1 MKEVMTMPVLTT
13 GRQAI
18 RAAGTAT
25 AAVPYVREVATD
37 PELREAARTT
47 MRSLSRIYDEIAA
60 DERLRDRV
68 FDKARATSRA
78 ASRPR
83 ISVSSR
89 FVRWS
94 ILSMGFMAGVATII
108 AVLAYP
114 RSRKRVSQAVVDAR
128 HGVVSLTGRVRKRT
142 PSSMEEVQ
150 ETISSDGQEVRE
162 AA

>member
-1 MKEVMTMPVLTT
+1 MPVLTT

-47 MRSLSRIYDEIAA
+47 IRSLSRIYDEMAA

-68 FDKARATSRA
+68 FDKARVTSRT
-78 ASRPR
+78 SRPR

-114 RSRKRVSQAVVDAR
+114 RSRKRVSQTVVDAR
-128 HGVVSLTGRVRKRT
+128 QGVVSLTGRVRKRA
-142 PSSMEEVQ
+142 PGSMEEVQ
-150 ETISSDGQEVRE
+150 ETISSDGQAVRE

>member
-13 GRQAI
+13 GRQAM

-25 AAVPYVREVATD
+25 AAVPYVRAAATD
-37 PELREAARTT
+37 PGLREAARTT
-47 MRSLSRIYDEIAA
+47 MHSLSRIYDEMAA

-68 FDKARATSRA
+68 FDKTRATSREVA
-78 ASRPR
+78 RPR

-89 FVRWS
+89 FVRWG
-94 ILSMGFMAGVATII
+94 ILSVGFMAGVATIV

-128 HGVVSLTGRVRKRT
+128 HGVVSLTDRVRKRAAG
-142 PSSMEEVQ
+142 PMEEVQ
-150 ETISSDGQEVRE
+150 ETTSSDGREVRE

>member
-1 MKEVMTMPVLTT
+1 MPVLTT

-47 MRSLSRIYDEIAA
+47 IRSLSRIYDEMAA

-68 FDKARATSRA
+68 FDKARVTSR

-114 RSRKRVSQAVVDAR
+114 RSRKRVSQTVVDAR
-128 HGVVSLTGRVRKRT
+128 QGVVSLTGRVRKRA
-142 PSSMEEVQ
+142 PGSMEEVQ
-150 ETISSDGQEVRE
+150 ETISSDGREVRE

>member
-1 MKEVMTMPVLTT
+1 MPVLTT

-37 PELREAARTT
+37 PGLREAARTT
-47 MRSLSRIYDEIAA
+47 VRSLSRIYDEMAA

-68 FDKARATSRA
+68 FDRARATSREV
-78 ASRPR
+78 SRPR

-94 ILSMGFMAGVATII
+94 ILSMAFVAGVAAII

-114 RSRKRVSQAVVDAR
+114 RSRRRVSRAVVDAR
-128 HGVVSLTGRVRKRT
+128 HGVVSLTDRARKRA
-142 PSSMEEVQ
+142 PGSMEEVQ
-150 ETISSDGQEVRE
+150 ETISSDGREVRE